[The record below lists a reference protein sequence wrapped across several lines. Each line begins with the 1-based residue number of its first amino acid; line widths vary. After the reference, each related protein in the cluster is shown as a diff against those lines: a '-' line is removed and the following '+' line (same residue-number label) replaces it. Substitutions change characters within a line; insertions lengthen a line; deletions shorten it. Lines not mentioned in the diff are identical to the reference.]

1 MTNSFRRAS
10 VKARSRDHGDMIER
24 TVLLA
29 ALLVDRTLA
38 ASGQRDAGRALIFS
52 EGIEAQQAFEAAS
65 DIIRKKRVRAR
76 S

>member
-1 MTNSFRRAS
+1 
-10 VKARSRDHGDMIER
+10 MIER
-24 TVLLA
+24 TALLA

-38 ASGQRDAGRALIFS
+38 ASGQHDAGRALIFS

-65 DIIRKKRVRAR
+65 DIFRKKRVRAR